1 MKEALR
7 WLCMMPLASAD
18 NLAQVTRLSR
28 ATVNRQLAMLHNDGL
43 AVSRMVGRRRPA
55 TRRWTLSLAE
65 LMQVYTFD
73 HGREAHG
80 PHDHLHDPLFPDME
94 DHQHVPWW
102 LGEAGVRELYQR
114 LEQLEAVYEVAPSLF
129 QGEGRNW
136 LASGSEARLVRVQF
150 LRRGQLVEMIATY
163 DGGIEIAFCWVGTQ
177 LRPRLMMEKWRDRF
191 SHPYLE
197 YISEAREQER
207 ERERERDH
215 LVEQPDPA
223 FDPTPQ
229 LAGYV
234 VIGPD
239 EWGVRQ
245 AMDLLPRQGYL
256 RQNVFSWW
264 VAGREVR
271 QVGRRGLVVPNE
283 DRVVDRYEEIHVGE
297 PERVALPARQGRRD
311 DPPAPAALSG
321 VLANRL
327 MGLSEEFDALEE
339 EDYVDLADEFR
350 GPVRQT
356 LADLVSGG
364 MLAKV
369 EEVYY
374 LADPA
379 MVYAAGR
386 DRTSVSTV
394 RRRGSSF
401 LNPDM
406 QRHRHYLDH
415 NAGVIRI
422 VRALKRHG
430 IPVYGGWRGV
440 THIQRVTQVQPDG
453 VMYADGPY
461 GRGVYRVE
469 YEREATTPEDVLDK
483 LVPYRRAAGAGVP
496 LRAVWVCETERGA
509 GRFLGLS
516 RGLQAM
522 VTTLHELEAGPL
534 AGPKTVWRSA
544 DGRDLQLRPY

>member
-1 MKEALR
+1 
-7 WLCMMPLASAD
+7 
-18 NLAQVTRLSR
+18 
-28 ATVNRQLAMLHNDGL
+28 
-43 AVSRMVGRRRPA
+43 
-55 TRRWTLSLAE
+55 
-65 LMQVYTFD
+65 
-73 HGREAHG
+73 
-80 PHDHLHDPLFPDME
+80 
-94 DHQHVPWW
+94 
-102 LGEAGVRELYQR
+102 
-114 LEQLEAVYEVAPSLF
+114 
-129 QGEGRNW
+129 
-136 LASGSEARLVRVQF
+136 
-150 LRRGQLVEMIATY
+150 
-163 DGGIEIAFCWVGTQ
+163 
-177 LRPRLMMEKWRDRF
+177 
-191 SHPYLE
+191 
-197 YISEAREQER
+197 
-207 ERERERDH
+207 
-215 LVEQPDPA
+215 
-223 FDPTPQ
+223 
-229 LAGYV
+229 
-234 VIGPD
+234 
-239 EWGVRQ
+239 
-245 AMDLLPRQGYL
+245 MDLLPRLGYL
-256 RQNVFSWW
+256 RQYNFSWW

-364 MLAKV
+364 MLSKV

-415 NAGVIRI
+415 NAGMIRI
-422 VRALKRHG
+422 VRALKGHG

-440 THIQRVTQVQPDG
+440 THIQDVTQVQPDG
-453 VMYADGPY
+453 VMYSDGPY
-461 GRGVYRVE
+461 GRGAYRVE
-469 YEREATTPEDVLDK
+469 YEREATTPQDVLDK
-483 LVPYRRAAGAGVP
+483 LAPYRRAAGAVVP

-544 DGRDLQLRPY
+544 DGQDLQLRPY

>member
-1 MKEALR
+1 MA
-7 WLCMMPLASAD
+7 WPSPGWWGAD
-18 NLAQVTRLSR
+18 ARPR
-28 ATVNRQLAMLHNDGL
+28 AAG
-43 AVSRMVGRRRPA
+43 S
-55 TRRWTLSLAE
+55 LSLAG

-80 PHDHLHDPLFPDME
+80 PHDHIHDPLFPDME

-114 LEQLEAVYEVAPSLF
+114 LEQLEAFYEVAPSLF
-129 QGEGRNW
+129 HGEGRNW
-136 LASGSEARLVRVQF
+136 LATGSDARLVRVQF
-150 LRRGQLVEMIATY
+150 LRRGELVELIATY
-163 DGGIEIAFCWVGTQ
+163 EGGIEIAFCWVGRQ
-177 LRPRLMMEKWRDRF
+177 LRPRLMMEKWARRF
-191 SHPYLE
+191 SHPYLVCV
-197 YISEAREQER
+197 SEAQELER
-207 ERERERDH
+207 ERNE

-223 FDPTPQ
+223 FDATPQ

-256 RQNVFSWW
+256 RQNNFSWW
-264 VAGREVR
+264 VAGREVW

-283 DRVVDRYEEIHVGE
+283 DRVVDRYEGINVGE

-339 EDYVDLADEFR
+339 ADYVDLADDFR

-364 MLAKV
+364 MLSKV

-386 DRTSVSTV
+386 DRTSVSTG

-406 QRHRHYLDH
+406 QRHHHYLDH
-415 NAGVIRI
+415 NAGMIRI

-440 THIQRVTQVQPDG
+440 VDIRRVTQVQPDG

-461 GRGVYRVE
+461 GRGVYHVE
-469 YEREATTPEDVLDK
+469 YEREATTPRDVLDK
-483 LVPYRRAAGAGVP
+483 LAPYRRAAGAVVP

-509 GRFLGLS
+509 RRFLGLS

-522 VTTLHELEAGPL
+522 VTTLRELEAGPL

-544 DGRDLQLRPY
+544 DGQDLQLQGLFKVRGYPLIGVGKNGIVATDRPRRPWIPACAGMTEWAR

>member
-1 MKEALR
+1 MKEVLR
-7 WLCMMPLASAD
+7 WLCMMPSASAD
-18 NLAQVTRLSR
+18 NLAQVTRLAR
-28 ATVNRQLAMLHNDGL
+28 ATVNRQLARLYNGGL

-55 TRRWTLSLAE
+55 TRRWTLSLAG
-65 LMQVYTFD
+65 LMQIYTFD
-73 HGREAHG
+73 HGPEAHG
-80 PHDHLHDPLFPDME
+80 PHDHLHDALFPDME

-114 LEQLEAVYEVAPSLF
+114 LEQLEAFYEVAPSLF

-136 LASGSEARLVRVQF
+136 LASGSEASLVRVQF

-177 LRPRLMMEKWRDRF
+177 LRPRRMMEKWRDRF

-197 YISEAREQER
+197 YISEAREQ
-207 ERERERDH
+207 ERERDH

-256 RQNVFSWW
+256 RENAFSWW

-271 QVGRRGLVVPNE
+271 QVGQRGLVVPNE

-297 PERVALPARQGRRD
+297 PERVAPPARPGRRD

-327 MGLSEEFDALEE
+327 LGLSEEFDALKE
-339 EDYVDLADEFR
+339 EDYVDLADDFR

-379 MVYAAGR
+379 MIYAAGR
-386 DRTSVSTV
+386 DRTSVSTG

-406 QRHRHYLDH
+406 QRHHHYLDH
-415 NAGVIRI
+415 NAGMIKI

-440 THIQRVTQVQPDG
+440 VDIQRVTQVQPDG

-469 YEREATTPEDVLDK
+469 YEREATTPQDVLDK
-483 LVPYRRAAGAGVP
+483 LAPYRRAAGAGVP

-544 DGRDLQLRPY
+544 DGQDLQLRSY

>member
-1 MKEALR
+1 M
-7 WLCMMPLASAD
+7 
-18 NLAQVTRLSR
+18 
-28 ATVNRQLAMLHNDGL
+28 
-43 AVSRMVGRRRPA
+43 
-55 TRRWTLSLAE
+55 
-65 LMQVYTFD
+65 
-73 HGREAHG
+73 
-80 PHDHLHDPLFPDME
+80 
-94 DHQHVPWW
+94 
-102 LGEAGVRELYQR
+102 YQR

-163 DGGIEIAFCWVGTQ
+163 DTYDGGIEIAFCWVGTQ
-177 LRPRLMMEKWRDRF
+177 LRPRRMMEKWRDRF

-197 YISEAREQER
+197 YISEAREQ
-207 ERERERDH
+207 ERERDH

-245 AMDLLPRQGYL
+245 AMDLLPRLGYL
-256 RQNVFSWW
+256 RQNAFSWW

-327 MGLSEEFDALEE
+327 LGLSEEFDALEE
-339 EDYVDLADEFR
+339 ADYVDLADEFR

-386 DRTSVSTV
+386 AGPDLGIHRPQAGVELSQSGYAAAPPLPGPQCRRDQDRQGSQAPWYPGPWGMEGGHAYPGCHPGAAGRGHV
-394 RRRGSSF
+394 RRRAIRPGSV
-401 LNPDM
+401 P
-406 QRHRHYLDH
+406 R
-415 NAGVIRI
+415 
-422 VRALKRHG
+422 
-430 IPVYGGWRGV
+430 
-440 THIQRVTQVQPDG
+440 RV
-453 VMYADGPY
+453 
-461 GRGVYRVE
+461 
-469 YEREATTPEDVLDK
+469 
-483 LVPYRRAAGAGVP
+483 
-496 LRAVWVCETERGA
+496 
-509 GRFLGLS
+509 
-516 RGLQAM
+516 
-522 VTTLHELEAGPL
+522 
-534 AGPKTVWRSA
+534 
-544 DGRDLQLRPY
+544 

>member
-1 MKEALR
+1 MDVLD
-7 WLCMMPLASAD
+7 WLCMMPWAAAE
-18 NLAQVTRLSR
+18 NLGRVGIVSR
-28 ATVNRQLAMLHNDGL
+28 STVNRQLNVLHGDAL
-43 AVSRMVGRRRPA
+43 VVSRMVGRRRPA
-55 TRRWTLSLAE
+55 TRRWIPSGPGLEERYAS
-65 LMQVYTFD
+65 D
-73 HGREAHG
+73 HGAEAHG
-80 PHDHLHDPLFPDME
+80 PHDHIHDPLFPDME

-102 LGEAGVRELYQR
+102 LGDAGLRELYQR
-114 LEQLEAVYEVAPSLF
+114 LEQQEAFYELLPTLF
-129 QGEGRNW
+129 HGEGRHW
-136 LASGSEARLVRVQF
+136 LAGGAEASLVEVRF
-150 LRRGQLVEMIATY
+150 LRRGQLVELIGTY
-163 DGGIEIAFCWVGTQ
+163 EGGIEIAFCWVGRQ
-177 LRPRLMMEKWRDRF
+177 LRPRLMMEKWARRF
-191 SHPYLE
+191 SHPYLVCV
-197 YISEAREQER
+197 SEAQELER
-207 ERERERDH
+207 ERNE
-215 LVEQPDPA
+215 LVELPDPD

-234 VIGPD
+234 LIGPD

-245 AMDLLPRQGYL
+245 AMDLLPSQGYL
-256 RQNVFSWW
+256 RQNNFSWW
-264 VAGREVR
+264 VAGREVW
-271 QVGRRGLVVPNE
+271 QVGQRGLVVPNE
-283 DRVVDRYEEIHVGE
+283 DRVVDRYEEINVGE

-327 MGLSEEFDALEE
+327 MGLSEQFDALEE
-339 EDYVDLADEFR
+339 EDYVDLADDFR

-379 MVYAAGR
+379 MVYVAGR
-386 DRTSVSTV
+386 DRTSVSTG

-406 QRHRHYLDH
+406 QRHHHYLDH
-415 NAGVIRI
+415 NAGMIRI
-422 VRALKRHG
+422 VRALKPHG
-430 IPVYGGWRGV
+430 IPVHGGWRGV
-440 THIQRVTQVQPDG
+440 THIQDVTQVQPDG

-469 YEREATTPEDVLDK
+469 YEREATTPQEVLDK
-483 LVPYRRAAGAGVP
+483 LAPYRRAAGAVVP

-522 VTTLHELEAGPL
+522 VTTLRELEAGPL
-534 AGPKTVWRSA
+534 TGPKTVWRSA
-544 DGRDLQLRPY
+544 DGQDLQLRPY

>member
-1 MKEALR
+1 
-7 WLCMMPLASAD
+7 MPSISAN
-18 NLAQVTRLSR
+18 NLVQVTRLSR
-28 ATVNRQLAMLHNDGL
+28 ATVNRQLARLYNGGL

-55 TRRWTLSLAE
+55 TRRWTSSLAG
-65 LMQVYTFD
+65 LMQEYTFD
-73 HGREAHG
+73 HGPEAHR
-80 PHDHLHDPLFPDME
+80 PNDHLHDALFPDME

-114 LEQLEAVYEVAPSLF
+114 LEQLEAFYEVAPSLF
-129 QGEGRNW
+129 HGEGRNW
-136 LASGSEARLVRVQF
+136 LASGSEARLVRVRF

-163 DGGIEIAFCWVGTQ
+163 DGGIEIAFCWVGKQ
-177 LRPRLMMEKWRDRF
+177 LRPRRMMEKWRGRF

-256 RQNVFSWW
+256 RENNFSCW
-264 VAGREVR
+264 VAGREVW
-271 QVGRRGLVVPNE
+271 QVGQRGLVVPND

-297 PERVALPARQGRRD
+297 PERVAPPARQGRRD

-327 MGLSEEFDALEE
+327 LLIAEEFDALEE

-379 MVYAAGR
+379 MIYVAGR
-386 DRTSVSTV
+386 DRTSVSTG

-406 QRHRHYLDH
+406 QRHHHYLDH
-415 NAGVIRI
+415 NAGMIKI
-422 VRALKRHG
+422 VRALKPHG
-430 IPVYGGWRGV
+430 IPVHGGWRGV
-440 THIQRVTQVQPDG
+440 THIQEVTQVQPDG

-461 GRGVYRVE
+461 GRGVYHVE

-483 LVPYRRAAGAGVP
+483 LAPYRSAAGAGVP
-496 LRAVWVCETERGA
+496 LRAVWVCETEGGA

-544 DGRDLQLRPY
+544 DGQDLQLRPY